1 MISDLLRSGLPGTI
15 LNKLNIRIADSNDME
30 AWDEYVQSH
39 PDVSPY
45 HLFAWKRAVE
55 KAYGHRAYYFVAEAE
70 GRITGVLPIF
80 YLKPPFFPGQLV
92 SLPFC
97 DVGDILADDENIK
110 NILISAAVSMGKKL
124 KARNI
129 ELRGQRG
136 SFFEDTGMHVHV
148 QSHKVRMLFNLPQSS
163 ELLWDSF
170 KSKLRS
176 QIRRAEKN
184 DLVFKWGGASD
195 VPEFYSVFSRNMRD
209 LGSPVH
215 SREWFHSILRY
226 YDVNAR
232 MGMVYHN
239 KQLVGTGIILTVNN
253 LISIPWASTLREY
266 NKLSPNMFLYWNFL
280 KFAADN
286 GYARFDFGRST
297 PNEGTYKFKAQWG
310 AEPVPLCWQF
320 ITGNN
325 EYVDTSSA
333 PSSKR
338 EHAARLWQSLPL
350 GIANCIGPAIRKHI
364 SL

>member
-1 MISDLLRSGLPGTI
+1 M
-15 LNKLNIRIADSNDME
+15 NIRLADNNDGA
-30 AWDEYVQSH
+30 AWDAYVQSH
-39 PDVSPY
+39 PTASPY

-55 KAYGHRAYYFVAEAE
+55 KAYGHRAYYFIAEAD
-70 GRITGVLPIF
+70 GRITGALPFF
-80 YLKPPFFPGQLV
+80 YLKPPFFPGQFV

-97 DVGDILADDENIK
+97 DVGDILSDDEHIK
-110 NILISAAVSMGKKL
+110 NGLMLEAVSIAEKL
-124 KARNI
+124 KVRNI
-129 ELRGQRG
+129 ELRGQG
-136 SFFEDTGMHVHV
+136 DHLFEYPGMNTYV
-148 QSHKVRMLFNLPQSS
+148 QSHKVRMLLKLPHSS
-163 ELLWDSF
+163 QLLWESF

-184 DLVFKWGGASD
+184 RLLFRWGGVSD
-195 VPEFYSVFSRNMRD
+195 IHEFYAVFSRNMRD

-215 SREWFHSILRY
+215 SKEWFHSILRY
-226 YDVNAR
+226 YGGNVR
-232 MGMVYHN
+232 MGIVYHN
-239 KQLVGTGIILTVNN
+239 TQLAGAGIILTIND

-266 NKLSPNMFLYWNFL
+266 NKLSPNMLLYWNFL

-297 PNEGTYKFKAQWG
+297 PNEGTYKYKAQWG
-310 AEPVPLCWQF
+310 AEPVPLCWQL

-325 EYVDTSSA
+325 KKIDA
-333 PSSKR
+333 DMAHSSKR